1 MPVMVF
7 SNYASCSVLRG
18 ARRGE
23 WLLRHVQRRVQLTLR
38 LRRCETGA
46 GLAAAAADDLP
57 AAVLGLQGL
66 RGGAAPP
73 ARWRAGEDHVDTA
86 GAGAHLQPCQQ
97 GLAVARARRREGGGI
112 DDRQA
117 RSHIGE
123 PAAEGDDER
132 LEPAGQLLGD
142 GPALGRLDGAQVV
155 VDQEY
160 LGVVRRDEQRGGERG
175 RADHNGEVAG
185 LEAAHR
191 ADERAIRF
199 EAPMRRGA
207 LRGAQRA
214 VLLAPAGERR
224 QPQPPG
230 DEAVDVL
237 EQQHLGE
244 EVLPR
249 GVLLELA
256 HRLVADLQQL
266 LAGERVLVLLDPLQ
280 QELLVLLLERARWPA
295 RGPGARLP
303 REAQH
308 GSTCTVTS
316 WSHAEPLG
324 GAALPHRA

>member
-1 MPVMVF
+1 
-7 SNYASCSVLRG
+7 
-18 ARRGE
+18 
-23 WLLRHVQRRVQLTLR
+23 LRHVQRRVQLTLR

-57 AAVLGLQGL
+57 APVLGLQGL
-66 RGGAAPP
+66 GGERDHL
-73 ARWRAGEDHVDTA
+73 ARCRAGEDHVDTA
-86 GAGAHLQPCQQ
+86 GAGAHLQLCEQR
-97 GLAVARARRREGGGI
+97 LAVARARRREGGGI

-155 VDQEY
+155 LD
-160 LGVVRRDEQRGGERG
+160 
-175 RADHNGEVAG
+175 
-185 LEAAHR
+185 
-191 ADERAIRF
+191 
-199 EAPMRRGA
+199 
-207 LRGAQRA
+207 
-214 VLLAPAGERR
+214 
-224 QPQPPG
+224 
-230 DEAVDVL
+230 
-237 EQQHLGE
+237 QQHLGE

-316 WSHAEPLG
+316 CSRRSRLSRSSTWSAMACADSTSAWRSTHTVTSA
-324 GAALPHRA
+324 